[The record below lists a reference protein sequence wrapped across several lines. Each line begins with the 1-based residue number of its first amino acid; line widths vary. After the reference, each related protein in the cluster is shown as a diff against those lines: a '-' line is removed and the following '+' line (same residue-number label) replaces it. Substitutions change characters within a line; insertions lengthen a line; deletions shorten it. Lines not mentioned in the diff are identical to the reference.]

1 MELFFKTFQFS
12 QNHKTWICISLSSN
26 NFVWLLLIKNII
38 CLQVG
43 DDGNICTSLIQ
54 FTPGKEDDQKFL
66 SCQGRNEMIEDSG
79 VEDQWKITVYC
90 KLNLIFKILFVK
102 CETMNELNN
111 HLKKLEISR
120 ANKTFWQVCWHSKEC
135 LAKILLR
142 FSQFRK
148 NIFSWNKS

>member
-120 ANKTFWQVCWHSKEC
+120 ANKTF
-135 LAKILLR
+135 
-142 FSQFRK
+142 
-148 NIFSWNKS
+148 

>member
-12 QNHKTWICISLSSN
+12 QNHKTWVCISLSSN

-90 KLNLIFKILFVK
+90 KLNLILKILFVYLWDY
-102 CETMNELNN
+102 EWTEQ
-111 HLKKLEISR
+111 S
-120 ANKTFWQVCWHSKEC
+120 S
-135 LAKILLR
+135 
-142 FSQFRK
+142 
-148 NIFSWNKS
+148 

>member
-12 QNHKTWICISLSSN
+12 QNHKTWVCISLSSN

-120 ANKTFWQVCWHSKEC
+120 ANKTF
-135 LAKILLR
+135 
-142 FSQFRK
+142 
-148 NIFSWNKS
+148 

>member
-1 MELFFKTFQFS
+1 M
-12 QNHKTWICISLSSN
+12 
-26 NFVWLLLIKNII
+26 LIKNII

-90 KLNLIFKILFVK
+90 KLNLILKILFVYLWDY
-102 CETMNELNN
+102 EWTEQ
-111 HLKKLEISR
+111 S
-120 ANKTFWQVCWHSKEC
+120 S
-135 LAKILLR
+135 
-142 FSQFRK
+142 
-148 NIFSWNKS
+148 